1 MPNGDTTVRG
11 RGELRT
17 TTARTSTIVLRTSEE
32 KRQIRHSVIDGLAVF
47 EGDIVLSRGLE
58 QLGLVIT
65 GPGVRWPNKTVVF
78 ELDGGLLKPDRVTKA
93 IAHWEQKT
101 VIRFKPRTS
110 EKDFVLF
117 KNGDGCS
124 SAVGRIGGVQF
135 VTLGEDCSLGN
146 AIHEIGHA
154 VGLWHEQSRADRN
167 QFVKIVFENIEPD
180 AVHNFDQ
187 HITDGDDVGPYDYD
201 SIMHYPRTA
210 FAIDSSQ
217 PTIVTPNGEPIGQR
231 DVLSA
236 GDIAAV
242 AKIYP

>member
-1 MPNGDTTVRG
+1 M
-11 RGELRT
+11 
-17 TTARTSTIVLRTSEE
+17 
-32 KRQIRHSVIDGLAVF
+32 IDNLAVF

-58 QLGLVIT
+58 PLGAVIT
-65 GPGVRWPNKTVVF
+65 GPGVRWPNKIVVF
-78 ELDGGLLKPDRVTKA
+78 EIDTGLLNPDRVTKA

-101 VIRFKPRTS
+101 AIRFQQRTT
-110 EKDFVLF
+110 EKRDFVIF

-135 VTLGEDCSLGN
+135 VTLGPDCGVGN

-154 VGLWHEQSRADRN
+154 VGLWHEQSRADRDR
-167 QFVKIVFENIEPD
+167 FIRIVFDNVEPD
-180 AVHNFDQ
+180 AMHDFDQ
-187 HITDGDDVGPYDYD
+187 HITDGDDVGVYDYG

-210 FAIDSSQ
+210 FAIDPKQ
-217 PTIVTPNGEPIGQR
+217 PTIVTPHGEAIGQR
-231 DVLSA
+231 DGLSP